1 MNTVREFKFACPI
14 CHQHITCDANSGGQ
28 VIPCPTCYRKIV
40 VPQAPTGNTTKLILR
55 AKPAGAAVA
64 SAKASVAKL
73 NAPAHTSLA
82 VVAAISML
90 VVTGAVL
97 LANHLK

>member
-1 MNTVREFKFACPI
+1 VNTVREFKFACPV
-14 CHQHITCDANSGGQ
+14 CHQHITCDASSGGQ
-28 VIPCPTCYRKIV
+28 VIACPTCYREIV
-40 VPQAPTGNTTKLILR
+40 VPHAPSGNTTKLILR
-55 AKPAGAAVA
+55 AKQAEARGGSAAAAVA
-64 SAKASVAKL
+64 KK

-90 VVTGAVL
+90 VVAGAVL